1 MEAVG
6 AFAISPGTRFRRH
19 EHGSVHVCA
28 VLEGGFVERES
39 SGWRDVAPGT
49 MRVSGAARHDCDF
62 GPAGARCLVLD
73 VDGRALGAVTA
84 PRFLPIDG
92 WLQRLTCRLDAAA
105 LDPARSFDVPG
116 LTAEFLAQIA
126 RRLGGRTTPPP
137 PWLGRVRELLHDT
150 AGAVPVEVLARE
162 AGVHRVHLARTFRD
176 HCGVPITQYAR
187 QLRLQA
193 ARRLLA
199 EDLTLAGVAA
209 RAGFA
214 DQSHLTRVMHESWG
228 ITPAALRRT
237 LHPFKTKPGRLRT
250 FRRDDSLIRNP
261 SER

>member
-1 MEAVG
+1 MMDCVD
-6 AFAISPGTRFRRH
+6 AFAIPPGTQFRRH

-28 VLEGGFVERES
+28 VLDGGFVEREP

-49 MRVSGAARHDCDF
+49 IRVSGAARHDCDF
-62 GPAGARCLVLD
+62 GPAGARCLLLELD
-73 VDGRALGAVTA
+73 DAPLEVAAPRYLAGDGRLA
-84 PRFLPIDG
+84 
-92 WLQRLTCRLDAAA
+92 RLACRLDAATKA
-105 LDPARSFDVPG
+105 SEPARSFDLPG

-126 RRLGGRTTPPP
+126 RRLGGRDGHPP

-150 AGAVPVEVLARE
+150 AGTVPVAVLAHE

-176 HCGVPITQYAR
+176 HFGVPITAHAR

-199 EDLTLAGVAA
+199 VDALPLAGVAA

-214 DQSHLTRVMHESWG
+214 DQSHLTRAMRESWG
-228 ITPAALRRT
+228 ITPGALRRT
-237 LHPFKTKPGRLRT
+237 LHPFKTGGRTAAHSRST
-250 FRRDDSLIRNP
+250 SIVP
-261 SER
+261 

>member
-1 MEAVG
+1 MEAVE
-6 AFAISPGTRFRRH
+6 AFDIPPGTRFRRH

-28 VLEGGFVERES
+28 VLAGGFVEREP

-49 MRVSGAARHDCDF
+49 FRVSGAARHDCDF

-73 VDGRALGAVTA
+73 LDDAAPLAVTA
-84 PRFLPIDG
+84 PRFLPVDG
-92 WLQRLTCRLDAAA
+92 WLGRLARRLDAAA
-105 LDPARSFDVPG
+105 SAPDFARSFDVPG

-126 RRLGGRTTPPP
+126 RRLGGRTAPPP

-150 AGAVPVEVLARE
+150 AGAVPVAVLARE

-176 HCGVPITQYAR
+176 HCGVPITEYAR

-199 EDLTLAGVAA
+199 DDLPLAGVAA

-214 DQSHLTRVMHESWG
+214 DQSHLTRVMHEAWG
-228 ITPAALRRT
+228 TTPGALRRR
-237 LHPFKTKPGRLRT
+237 LHPFKTGA
-250 FRRDDSLIRNP
+250 SLARH
-261 SER
+261 SS